1 MNKKIDRFIE
11 ISECVDRLK
20 VDKFLHEG
28 RFNYQESVSKNLDN
42 LMKYIKND
50 TK

>member
-28 RFNYQESVSKNLDN
+28 KFNHEKSVSENLDE
-42 LMKYIKND
+42 LMKHIKND
-50 TK
+50 TI